1 MSIALRSHSSALRFD
16 TLDALRGICAL
27 LVAMYHFNSNGYL
40 ASLLLVQNGWLFV
53 DYFFVLSGFVI
64 AHSYGQRLSER
75 QVSVGKFMGL
85 RMGRIY
91 PLHIAVLLAFAALEL
106 VLVLGGET
114 IARYV
119 SREPFTGSRSWEALF
134 QNIFL
139 LQSFGIP
146 GGAGWNGPAWSI
158 AAEIW
163 TYWLFALVFLVPRRF
178 MLWLVALLVGS
189 AAMSLVSYAA
199 DLHVTFN
206 GGILRCIFG
215 FGVGVLTYHAFRRI
229 GGFGGTGW
237 ELAALILTIVYVSYA
252 ELELTF
258 FAPLVFGAMIFIL
271 ASERGLVAKALR
283 HTAFQKLGL
292 VSYSIYMVHIFLQ
305 GRLGEV
311 LQITKL
317 VDLSVDRDGRT
328 LLQGSPLMADA
339 ITIVMLIL
347 LVIASFISYY
357 LIEKPGR
364 DLSRKWLSRLQAPNN
379 AREGA

>member
-1 MSIALRSHSSALRFD
+1 MGAALRFD
-16 TLDALRGICAL
+16 VLDALRGICAL
-27 LVAMYHFNSNGYL
+27 LVALYHFNSNGYL
-40 ASLLLVQNGWLFV
+40 ASLPVVQNGWLFV

-64 AHSYGQRLSER
+64 AHSYGERLATR

-91 PLHIAVLLAFAALEL
+91 PLHIAVLFAFIALEM
-106 VLVLGGET
+106 VLIFGGDT

-119 SREPFTGSRSWEALF
+119 SREPFTGSRSLEALG

-163 TYWLFALVFLVPRRF
+163 TYLLFALVFLVPKRF
-178 MLWLVALLVGS
+178 MLGLAALL
-189 AAMSLVSYAA
+189 AAGAAIGLMSYAK
-199 DLHVTFN
+199 DLHVTFD

-215 FGVGVLTYHAFRRI
+215 FGIGVLTYHAFRRF
-229 GGFGGTGW
+229 GGVGGTGW
-237 ELAALILTIVYVSYA
+237 ELAALALTVAYVSVA
-252 ELELTF
+252 ELMLTF
-258 FAPLVFGAMIFIL
+258 VAPLVFGAMIFVL
-271 ASERGLVAKALR
+271 ASQRGVVAKVLSMSG
-283 HTAFQKLGL
+283 FQKLGL
-292 VSYSIYMVHIFLQ
+292 ISYSIYMVHIFLQ

-311 LQITKL
+311 LQITRL
-317 VDLSVDRDGRT
+317 VDLSVDKDGRT

-339 ITIVMLIL
+339 ITIVMLVL

-357 LIEKPGR
+357 LVEKPGR
-364 DLSRKWLSRLQAPNN
+364 DLSRKWLSGPKPVKPAQETA
-379 AREGA
+379 